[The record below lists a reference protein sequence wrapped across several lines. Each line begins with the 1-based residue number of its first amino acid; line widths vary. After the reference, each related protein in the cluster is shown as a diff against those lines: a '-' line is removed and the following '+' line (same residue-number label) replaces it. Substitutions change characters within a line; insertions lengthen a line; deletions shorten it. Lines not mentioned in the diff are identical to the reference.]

1 MRGRLSLLAVSG
13 LVAAGIV
20 LPSGPAAAAPVTCG
34 AHLTANATLTAD
46 LTCPAGD
53 VLTFDA
59 GVTLDLN
66 RHRLSGAGNIVVA
79 PGAEGAVVRNGTL
92 RGITVRV
99 GEFAEPMASVTVS
112 RVTMLRS
119 SVYAEGQGMAT
130 VERSR
135 FPDGGGVSTFYGGVR
150 VRDSFFDGGG
160 ISGGTAYEASVTRSV
175 IRNNT
180 GTAMSCS
187 EANCSIVNSLLENN
201 NAVFDGWD
209 SAITMRGNVFKN
221 NGLVYSNRDAFGNAT
236 DGPDVVA
243 HNRFIGNDVAMH
255 IGPGV
260 VANVQGNLF
269 TGNGRGV
276 EGHVLDEE
284 WATFNVLLE
293 NNYFTRNGDA
303 IYVPDAF
310 LANPT
315 GYRLKGNR
323 AIKNTGW
330 GIYAPRATDL
340 GGNVSRGNGQQP
352 QCVGVAC

>member
-1 MRGRLSLLAVSG
+1 MRGRLSLLLAVSG
-13 LVAAGIV
+13 LVAAGVV
-20 LPSGPAAAAPVTCG
+20 LPGGPAAAAPVTCG

-59 GVTLDLN
+59 GVTLDLG
-66 RHRLSGAGNIVVA
+66 RHRLSGDGFIRVS
-79 PGAEGAVVRNGTL
+79 PGVQGAVIRNGTL
-92 RGITVRV
+92 ERV
-99 GEFAEPMASVTVS
+99 GVWVGVIGEDAASATIR
-112 RVTMLRS
+112 RVTMRS
-119 SVYAEGQGMAT
+119 SAFSEGGGRIV
-130 VERSR
+130 VEQSR
-135 FPDGGGVSTFYGGVR
+135 FPNGGGVSTFYGSVR
-150 VRDSFFDGGG
+150 VSDSFFDGGG
-160 ISGGTAYEASVTRSV
+160 VSGGPSNEVSVIRSV
-175 IRNNT
+175 IKNAER
-180 GTAMSCS
+180 ALSCG
-187 EANCSIVNSLLENN
+187 EAGCSLIDSWLENN
-201 NAVFDGWD
+201 GTVYDGWE
-209 SAITMRGNVFKN
+209 SSITMRGNVIKN
-221 NGLVYSNRDAFGNAT
+221 NGIGYTVRDDVGQADNS
-236 DGPDVVA
+236 PDVVTN
-243 HNRFIGNDVAMH
+243 NRFVGNDVAMH
-255 IGPGV
+255 MGPG
-260 VANVQGNLF
+260 ASATVQGNRF

-310 LANPT
+310 LADPT

-340 GGNVSRGNGQQP
+340 GGNVARGNGNQP